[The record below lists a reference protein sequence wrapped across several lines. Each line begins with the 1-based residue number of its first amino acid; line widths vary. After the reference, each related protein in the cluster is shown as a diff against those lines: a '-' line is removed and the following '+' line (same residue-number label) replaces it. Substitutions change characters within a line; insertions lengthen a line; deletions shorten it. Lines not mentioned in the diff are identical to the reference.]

1 MTELHVAGASPLND
15 HPDPDARKV
24 AAAAQTLTLLT
35 EQADQV
41 RAELVKLRRELAETQ
56 RDFSAI
62 PSTHLLEANEQL
74 VLAALR
80 AEAIAE
86 TAESN
91 LSELT
96 HSSQRDPLTH
106 TPNRALMLDRLET
119 AVGMAC
125 RHGTRIAVLF
135 LDVDHFK
142 QINDMLGHAA
152 GDEVLQLVA
161 RRLESVVRHSD
172 TVSRHGGDEFLV
184 LLPEIAHASDAALIA
199 DKMRLALAVPSHVGD
214 HAFSLSASIGI
225 AVYPQD
231 GDDVATLI
239 QRADAAM
246 YRAKQQA
253 HGSFEFHRDE
263 QSSEA
268 IAKPVTLDPM
278 PQPITRHES
287 VPRLDERRNQNMRE
301 ANGQLVIAA
310 LIAQEREAHND
321 AAHRQQIEFLAIVPH
336 ELRSPLSAI
345 RTAAELLIRARTDP
359 ALFERLQLIIKRQA
373 IHLSRLVDDLVDGSR
388 VTTGKF
394 RLERSRVEMAGI
406 LNLAVET
413 CRPAIDTRLQRL
425 TLQVP
430 TRPLYLFADAAR
442 LTQIF
447 GNLLDN
453 ASKYTPK
460 GGDITL
466 EAKVL
471 DDVVV
476 ITVSDNGIGIS
487 AEALP
492 NIFDLFVQ
500 DRRTLDFH
508 HGGLGIGLAVA
519 RELVKAHGGTV
530 EGSSEGSGLGSQF
543 VVTLPLAKTPNDAL
557 NV

>member
-184 LLPEIAHASDAALIA
+184 LLSEISHASDAALIS
-199 DKMRLALAVPSHVGD
+199 DKIRTALAAPSLIGD
-214 HAFSLSASIGI
+214 HTLSLSASIGI

-246 YRAKQQA
+246 YRAKKLA
-253 HGSFEFHRDE
+253 HGSFEFHRE
-263 QSSEA
+263 ERLSGESENPA
-268 IAKPVTLDPM
+268 TLDLVPHS
-278 PQPITRHES
+278 IIRHEP
-287 VPRLDERRNQNMRE
+287 VPVVDERRNQNMRE

-310 LIAQEREAHND
+310 LQAQERAVTND
-321 AAHRQQIEFLAIVPH
+321 KAHRQQIDFLAMVPH
-336 ELRSPLSAI
+336 ELRNPLNAI
-345 RTAAELLIRARTDP
+345 STAAELLNRARTDQ

-373 IHLSRLVDDLVDGSR
+373 VHLSRLVDDLVDGTR

-394 RLERSRVEMAGI
+394 RLDRSSVAMASI
-406 LNLAVET
+406 LSLAVET
-413 CRPAIDTRLQRL
+413 CRPAMDTRSQSL
-425 TLQVP
+425 TMRVP
-430 TRPLYLFADAAR
+430 TTPVYVFADAVR
-442 LTQIF
+442 LAQIL

-466 EAKVL
+466 ALEVL
-471 DDVVV
+471 DATVK
-476 ITVSDNGIGIS
+476 ITVSDNGIGIT
-487 AEALP
+487 AELLP

-500 DRRTLDFH
+500 DTPKLGFH
-508 HGGLGIGLAVA
+508 NGGLGIGLAVV
-519 RELVKAHGGTV
+519 RDLVKAHGGSI
-530 EGSSEGSGLGSQF
+530 EGSSAGSGLGSKF
-543 VVTLPLAKTPNDAL
+543 VVTLPLVKTLNDAL